1 MIDVLKEIELL
12 EQITD
17 AAEDGDFERVIE
29 LCQDK
34 IHDNVKAVK
43 DFERAYAK
51 DSFVAD
57 IRRQNAKAADK

>member
-12 EQITD
+12 EQIRE
-17 AAEDGDFERVIE
+17 AAEDGDLEKVTE
-29 LCQDK
+29 LCRDK
-34 IHDNVKAVK
+34 IHDNLKAVR

-57 IRRQNAKAADK
+57 IRRQDAKAAN

>member
-12 EQITD
+12 EQIRE
-17 AAEDGDFERVIE
+17 AAEDGDLEKVTE
-29 LCQDK
+29 LCRDK
-34 IHDNVKAVK
+34 IHDNLKAVR

-57 IRRQNAKAADK
+57 IRRHEAKAAN

>member
-12 EQITD
+12 VQICE
-17 AAEDGDFERVIE
+17 AAEDGDLEKVTE
-29 LCQDK
+29 LCRDK
-34 IHDNVKAVK
+34 IHDNLKAVR

-57 IRRQNAKAADK
+57 IRRQDAKAAN

>member
-12 EQITD
+12 EQIRE
-17 AAEDGDFERVIE
+17 AAEDGDLEKVTE
-29 LCQDK
+29 LCRDK
-34 IHDNVKAVK
+34 IHDNLKAVR

-57 IRRQNAKAADK
+57 IRGQDAKAAN